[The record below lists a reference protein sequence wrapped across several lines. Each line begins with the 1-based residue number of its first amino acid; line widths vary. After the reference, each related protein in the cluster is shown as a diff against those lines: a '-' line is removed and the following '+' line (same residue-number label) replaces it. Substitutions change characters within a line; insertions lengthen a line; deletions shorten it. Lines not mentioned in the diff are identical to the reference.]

1 LTGPAAIG
9 VFVRP
14 VFFPAALFL
23 PALSLPGLSLPVLFL
38 PALFLPALFLSAF
51 PPSAFLPFGKAFLL
65 AFLAGAVLL
74 ADACRFTDRFALGRL
89 AERLEAAPFLADFA
103 GFARFAAF
111 RLAMAESF
119 RNLDS
124 LAISV
129 VLSVAY
135 RNSGK
140 PSGGPAPA

>member
-1 LTGPAAIG
+1 
-9 VFVRP
+9 
-14 VFFPAALFL
+14 
-23 PALSLPGLSLPVLFL
+23 
-38 PALFLPALFLSAF
+38 
-51 PPSAFLPFGKAFLL
+51 LL
-65 AFLAGAVLL
+65 AFLAGAFFL
-74 ADACRFTDRFALGRL
+74 ADACRLTGRLAVGRL
-89 AERLEAAPFLADFA
+89 AERFEAGPFRADRA
-103 GFARFAAF
+103 GFARFAAL

-129 VLSVAY
+129 VLSIAY